1 MYIYILCMPRAF
13 ILELPKPKLQ
23 LMNSAKP
30 YRNKELNRKLR
41 SLKIQGSLLLAGR
54 GNDFEVVSW
63 CKIRAQFISDELKK
77 CQPRYIYFVH
87 QQSHNIEFVIQ
98 LDHVLEFP
106 VILFTYLLHYPST
119 CRYIH

>member
-1 MYIYILCMPRAF
+1 MPRAF

-63 CKIRAQFISDELKK
+63 CKIRAQFISDELKNAN
-77 CQPRYIYFVH
+77 RGTSTSYI
-87 QQSHNIEFVIQ
+87 SSLITLN
-98 LDHVLEFP
+98 
-106 VILFTYLLHYPST
+106 S
-119 CRYIH
+119 